1 LEEEPVSES
10 AKIETIIIQKQLPQE
25 DSEDKEYKDR
35 MVIRSFS
42 SMILL
47 SPTLIVTLIL
57 GITQLILNDRRGGIE
72 NVAHTVNTGYMNI
85 IGVIFFVVFTLNLV
99 LIAFDFDRMLTVVIV
114 ILTVAIIAILLLVNV
129 YTGFIQKIIANFP
142 DIKIY
147 LSTQFYILFS
157 ILLFIIIIFTWIR
170 TLFNYY
176 VIEGNELIHH
186 KGLGAGVER
195 YPATNM
201 SVKKEYPDLIEHLI
215 FRSGTLV
222 LAPPK
227 AERAIVLRNVIGIDK
242 KVKSMNE
249 ILSRMKVD
257 ID

>member
-1 LEEEPVSES
+1 LEETASE
-10 AKIETIIIQKQLPQE
+10 AKFETIIIQKQKPQE
-25 DSEDKEYKDR
+25 DEEDKEYKDR

-42 SMILL
+42 SMILFT
-47 SPTLIVTLIL
+47 PTLIVTLIL
-57 GITQLILNDRRGGIE
+57 GLTQMILNDRRGGIA
-72 NVAHTVNTGYMNI
+72 NIANTVNTGYMNI
-85 IGVIFFVVFTLNLV
+85 IGVIFFTILTLNFVLV
-99 LIAFDFDRMLTVVIV
+99 AFDFDRMLTIIMV
-114 ILTVAIIAILLLVNV
+114 ILAIAIIAIVLLVNV

-142 DIKIY
+142 DVKIY
-147 LSTQFYILFS
+147 LSTQFYILFA
-157 ILLFIIIIFTWIR
+157 ILLFIIIMFTWVR

-242 KVKSMNE
+242 KVRSMNE